1 MMNFRYTKSIL
12 VAVSVGI
19 IGFGVVG
26 CGGGSSAV
34 SVAPVAENE
43 RVSLEKESTSSIATS
58 LDGLSKTLGSVDTDS
73 LPSGAFGVS
82 ATKFSKSVAKLTRMQ
97 PSTESDT
104 IACSVS
110 GTVTLTSLDAS
121 GSIAFSHC
129 KEDDMELDGV
139 ISVSGTEEAG
149 TITVNNFVFKT
160 KNNYNSDTSEL
171 SIATMQLA
179 YETGYDNEPKSINL
193 SVSGFATTTVGGQED
208 RVDFRINQI
217 KITDTT
223 ALFDGSIQTTCLGGW
238 IVVTTPEMIRYSS
251 EGLTAGKVIIAGNN
265 SQITIEIAA
274 DGKATLTNAD
284 LTQTVYPN
292 IEALMEELDTGSC
305 TIE

>member
-1 MMNFRYTKSIL
+1 
-12 VAVSVGI
+12 
-19 IGFGVVG
+19 
-26 CGGGSSAV
+26 
-34 SVAPVAENE
+34 
-43 RVSLEKESTSSIATS
+43 
-58 LDGLSKTLGSVDTDS
+58 
-73 LPSGAFGVS
+73 
-82 ATKFSKSVAKLTRMQ
+82 MQ

-179 YETGYDNEPKSINL
+179 YETGHDNEPKSIDL

-251 EGLTAGKVIIAGNN
+251 EGLTAGKVIIAGNK

-274 DGKATLTNAD
+274 DGKARLTNAD

-292 IEALMEELDTGSC
+292 IETLMEELDTGSC